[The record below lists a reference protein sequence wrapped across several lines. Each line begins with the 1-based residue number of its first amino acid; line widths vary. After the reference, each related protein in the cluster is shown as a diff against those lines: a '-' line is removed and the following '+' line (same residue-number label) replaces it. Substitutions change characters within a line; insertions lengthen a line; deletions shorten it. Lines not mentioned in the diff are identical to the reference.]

1 MTVTDQT
8 DLDRYLSADEFA
20 PPDADTETLL
30 LCALLFATRAAAAD
44 IVDLL
49 TTDDF
54 HQPLHAE
61 LFDAIA
67 ALMNTGQP
75 HDPAMVLAHLE
86 RHGRLAGHHGR
97 RLAYALTTATTAG
110 ADPTASPYYAHAV
123 ISAAYR
129 RSFRTAGAT
138 ITEAAETLPEA
149 AETLPEADLFDHMV
163 AIGRVQRA
171 AARRLDRVRARL
183 GGAPTVGATT

>member
-1 MTVTDQT
+1 MTVTDET
-8 DLDRYLSADEFA
+8 DFGRYLSADEFA

-67 ALMNTGQP
+67 ALMSTGQP
-75 HDPAMVLAHLE
+75 HNPAMVLAYLE
-86 RHGRLAGHHGR
+86 RHGQLAGHRGR
-97 RLAYALTTATTAG
+97 RLAYALTTATAAG
-110 ADPTASPYYAHAV
+110 ADRTAAPYYAHAV

-129 RSFRTAGAT
+129 RSFRTAGAA
-138 ITEAAETLPEA
+138 ITEA
-149 AETLPEADLFDHMV
+149 AETLPEADLFEHMV
-163 AIGRVQRA
+163 AIGRAQRA
-171 AARRLDRVRARL
+171 ATRRLEHVRARI
-183 GGAPTVGATT
+183 GAAPAVGNIK

>member
-67 ALMNTGQP
+67 ALMNTGHP
-75 HDPAMVLAHLE
+75 HDPQWSW
-86 RHGRLAGHHGR
+86 
-97 RLAYALTTATTAG
+97 
-110 ADPTASPYYAHAV
+110 PTS
-123 ISAAYR
+123 SA
-129 RSFRTAGAT
+129 
-138 ITEAAETLPEA
+138 
-149 AETLPEADLFDHMV
+149 
-163 AIGRVQRA
+163 
-171 AARRLDRVRARL
+171 
-183 GGAPTVGATT
+183 TVGSPVTTVADSPTP